1 MTWLWMR
8 GLLRRPGNFL
18 ATVAGIAVAVALLAS
33 LGSFLA
39 AANGSMTARAA
50 ATVAVDWQ
58 VQVTAGADTAT
69 VTKTVRGAPGVTSAL
84 PVRFAHVGALS
95 STTGGTTQSTGAG
108 VVLELPTDYTRTFPG
123 QVRFLTGAHDGVL
136 IAQQTASNLHAG
148 PGDQV
153 TIRPVGAKP
162 VDVTVAGVVDLP
174 QANSL
179 FQTVGAPPQS
189 QPIAPPDNVV
199 LLPPSAFAPLQAG
212 LGSVHADQISTQIHV
227 ARSHDLPPD
236 PASAFTAIGAAAHNL
251 DAALAGSGQV
261 GDNLGAALDA
271 ARGDAA
277 YATVLFLFLG
287 LPGAIL
293 SGILT
298 FAIAD
303 AAIPR
308 RRRDQALLRTRGA
321 SVRTIA
327 GLVTAE
333 AALAGVIGGLVGLA
347 AAALIGWTMFG
358 SPTFGSTATGAL
370 VWPIAAFVGG
380 LVIALLAVLLP
391 AVRDFRTVV
400 VSRARAEL
408 RARRDPWWM
417 RIYLDLLLIVIAVVV
432 ILVTTQD
439 GYTLVLAPEGVPS
452 IQINYWAFFGP
463 GLLWLGV
470 GLLIWR
476 LSHLMLT
483 RGRRALSAVARPVAG
498 NLASTATAT
507 MMRQRSLFAT
517 SILMLA
523 LAFAFA
529 GSTAVFN
536 ATYQQ
541 QAEVD
546 ARLTNGADVAVTYP
560 PGAATDSRAL
570 DRLRAVPGVASAE
583 PLQHRFAYVGN
594 DLQDLFG
601 VRAATFGA
609 TASLQNAYF
618 QGGAASALLHTLA
631 TTPNAILVS
640 AETVKDYQL
649 NRGDIINLRLQNP
662 RTAVL
667 VTVPFRYVG
676 VAKEF
681 PTAPKDSF
689 FVANAS
695 YVAQQTGDSSIS
707 AALINTGGAKPADV
721 AHSLQQ
727 VVGTSASVVPIGAA
741 RSAVGSSL
749 TSVDLS
755 GLTRIELIFAVV
767 LAAASGGVVFA
778 LGLAERKRSFAIAS
792 VLGAS
797 GRQLRGLALVEA
809 ITVTVGGLGAGAI
822 LGWAL
827 SAALVAVL
835 TGVFD
840 PPPDAL
846 SVPWWSLVG
855 ITVVATAAIVASA
868 LIAAHRSSEPP
879 IESLRAT

>member
-58 VQVTAGADTAT
+58 VQVTAGADVSA
-69 VTKTVRGAPGVTSAL
+69 VEKTVRQAPGVRSAL

-95 STTGGTTQSTGAG
+95 SITGGTTQTTGAA
-108 VVLELPTDYTRTFPG
+108 VVLELPAGYLSTFPG
-123 QVRFLTGAHDGVL
+123 QVRFLTGAHSGVL

-148 PGDQV
+148 AGDRL
-153 TIRPVGAKP
+153 TIRSAGARP

-179 FQTVGAPPQS
+179 FQTVGAPPLS

-199 LLPPSAFAPLQAG
+199 LLPPSVFAPLQAG
-212 LGSVHADQISTQIHV
+212 LGSAHADQISTQLHGS
-227 ARSHDLPPD
+227 RSHDLPQD
-236 PASAFTAIGAAAHNL
+236 PAAAFTAIGAAAHNL

-298 FAIAD
+298 FAIAN
-303 AAIPR
+303 AATPR

-321 SVRTIA
+321 RVRTVVR
-327 GLVTAE
+327 LVAVE
-333 AALAGVIGGLVGLA
+333 AAVAGVIGGVVGLA
-347 AAALIGWTMFG
+347 SAALVGWTVFG
-358 SPTFGSTATGAL
+358 SPTFGSSTASAL
-370 VWPIAAFVGG
+370 IWPVAAFVGG

-400 VSRARAEL
+400 VSQARAQL
-408 RARRDPWWM
+408 KTRHDPWWM
-417 RIYLDLLLIVIAVVV
+417 RSYLDLLLIAIAVVV
-432 ILVTTQD
+432 ILITTQD
-439 GYTLVLAPEGVPS
+439 GYTLVLAPEGVPA
-452 IQINYWAFFGP
+452 IRIDYWAFFGP

-470 GLLIWR
+470 GLVIWR
-476 LSHLMLT
+476 LSYRVLA
-483 RGRRALSAVARPVAG
+483 RGRRVLTAAARPVAG

-507 MMRQRSLFAT
+507 MTRQRSLFAT
-517 SILMLA
+517 SIVMLA

-536 ATYQQ
+536 TTYQQ

-560 PGAATDSRAL
+560 PGAATAPRAI
-570 DRLRAVPGVASAE
+570 DRLRSTAGVASVE
-583 PLQHRFAYVGN
+583 PLQHRFAYVGS

-601 VRAATFGA
+601 VRAGTIGA

-618 QGGAASALLHTLA
+618 QGETASALMHTLA
-631 TTPNAILVS
+631 ATPNAILVS

-662 RTAVL
+662 QTSAL

-689 FVANAS
+689 FVANSS
-695 YVAQQTGDSSIS
+695 YIAEKTGDSSIS
-707 AALINTGGAKPADV
+707 AALIDTGGADPAQV
-721 AHSLQQ
+721 ARALQHS
-727 VVGTSASVVPIGAA
+727 VGTSASVVPIGAA

-749 TSVDLS
+749 TSVDLG
-755 GLTRIELIFAVV
+755 GLTRIELIFAFV

-778 LGLAERKRSFAIAS
+778 LGLAERRRSFAIAA

-797 GRQLRGLALVEA
+797 RRQLRGLTLVEA
-809 ITVTVGGLGAGAI
+809 ITVTVGGLVAGGV

-827 SAALVAVL
+827 SAALVSVL

-846 SVPWWSLVG
+846 SVPWWSLVA
-855 ITVVATAAIVASA
+855 IAAVATAAIVASA

>member
-1 MTWLWMR
+1 LYSE
-8 GLLRRPGNFL
+8 LN
-18 ATVAGIAVAVALLAS
+18 
-33 LGSFLA
+33 
-39 AANGSMTARAA
+39 
-50 ATVAVDWQ
+50 
-58 VQVTAGADTAT
+58 
-69 VTKTVRGAPGVTSAL
+69 SA
-84 PVRFAHVGALS
+84 
-95 STTGGTTQSTGAG
+95 
-108 VVLELPTDYTRTFPG
+108 
-123 QVRFLTGAHDGVL
+123 
-136 IAQQTASNLHAG
+136 
-148 PGDQV
+148 
-153 TIRPVGAKP
+153 
-162 VDVTVAGVVDLP
+162 
-174 QANSL
+174 
-179 FQTVGAPPQS
+179 
-189 QPIAPPDNVV
+189 
-199 LLPPSAFAPLQAG
+199 
-212 LGSVHADQISTQIHV
+212 HADQISTQIHV
-227 ARSHDLPPD
+227 ARSHTLPAD
-236 PASAFTAIGAAAHNL
+236 PASAFTAISAAAHNL

-293 SGILT
+293 AGILT
-298 FAIAD
+298 FAIAN

-327 GLVTAE
+327 ALVAAE
-333 AALAGVIGGLVGLA
+333 ATLAGVTGGILGLGL
-347 AAALIGWTMFG
+347 AALIGWAMFG
-358 SPTFGSTATGAL
+358 SATFGSTASAAL
-370 VWPIAAFVGG
+370 LWPATAFIGG
-380 LVIALLAVLLP
+380 LLIALLAVLLP

-408 RARRDPWWM
+408 RTQRAPWWM
-417 RIYLDLLLIVIAVVV
+417 RSYLDLLLLAVGAVV
-432 ILVTTQD
+432 IFITTQD

-463 GLLWLGV
+463 GLLWLGG

-476 LSHLMLT
+476 LSRLLLR
-483 RGRRALSAVARPVAG
+483 RGRRALTAAARPIAG
-498 NLASTATAT
+498 NLAPTATAT
-507 MMRQRSLFAT
+507 MTRQRSLFAT
-517 SILMLA
+517 AILMVA

-529 GSTAVFN
+529 GSTAIFN

-546 ARLTNGADVAVTYP
+546 ARLTNGADVAVNYP
-560 PGAATDSRAL
+560 AGSATTPAAVN
-570 DRLRAVPGVASAE
+570 RLRSVPGVASAE
-583 PLQHRFAYVGN
+583 PLQHRFAYVGS

-601 VRAATFGA
+601 VRAATFGT

-618 QGGAASALLHTLA
+618 QGGTAASLMRTLA
-631 TTPNAILVS
+631 DTPSAILVS

-649 NRGDIINLRLQNP
+649 NKGDTINLRLQNP
-662 RTAVL
+662 RTSTL
-667 VTVPFRYVG
+667 VTVPFKYVG

-695 YVAQQTGDSSIS
+695 YIAQMTGDASIS
-707 AALINTGGAKPADV
+707 AALINVGGANPADV
-721 AHSLQQ
+721 GAAVQKA
-727 VVGTSASVVPIGAA
+727 VGTSASVVPIGAA

-749 TSVDLS
+749 TSVDLG
-755 GLTRIELIFAVV
+755 GLTRIELIFAFV

-778 LGLAERKRSFAIAS
+778 LGLAERRRSFAIVS

-797 GRQLRGLALVEA
+797 GRQRRGLALVEA
-809 ITVTVGGLGAGAI
+809 ITVVVGGLIAGFA

-840 PPPDAL
+840 PPPDAFT
-846 SVPWWSLVG
+846 VPWWSLG
-855 ITVVATAAIVASA
+855 AIAVVAAAAIVVSA
-868 LIAAHRSSEPP
+868 LVAAHRSSDPP
-879 IESLRAT
+879 IETLRAT